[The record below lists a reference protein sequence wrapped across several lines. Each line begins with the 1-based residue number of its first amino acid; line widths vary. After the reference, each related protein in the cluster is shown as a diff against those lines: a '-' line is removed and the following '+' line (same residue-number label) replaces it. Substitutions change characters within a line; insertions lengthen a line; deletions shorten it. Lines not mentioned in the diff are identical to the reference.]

1 MNISSAAT
9 AALFAIVFAVLFAAS
24 VFIGTISVPAV
35 GFVFGSVSL
44 LGIIATVVAF
54 AVESKQSC
62 R

>member
-1 MNISSAAT
+1 MNISSTT

-24 VFIGTISVPAV
+24 IFLGMTSVPAV
-35 GFVFGSVSL
+35 GFVFGVVSL
-44 LGIIATVVAF
+44 LGVIAAAVVF